1 METYTGWIKSL
12 SLIVGALALVSMS
25 AGVASAQ
32 GAAQLYGEQC
42 KGCHGANGLGDGPA
56 AKALKPPP
64 SDFAKS
70 LGGKSDEWIAKAI
83 TDGGAAVGESAV
95 MPPYKSLSAE
105 QVKGLVAYIKQFS
118 AK

>member
-1 METYTGWIKSL
+1 MENCAGFIKSV
-12 SLIVGALALVSMS
+12 SLMIGALALVSMNAS
-25 AGVASAQ
+25 AASAQ
-32 GAAQLYGEQC
+32 SAANIYTQQC
-42 KGCHGANGLGDGPA
+42 QACHGTKGQGDGPA

-70 LGGKSDEWIAKAI
+70 LGGKSDAWIAKAI

-95 MPPYKSLSAE
+95 MPPFKSLSAE
-105 QVKGLVAYIKQFS
+105 QVTALVAYIKQFS